1 MPFRRF
7 FESILGYRF
16 LVVRKR
22 VLDGVQRLAK
32 EQRRPEE
39 DVAADLLYMAV
50 NQQHSVEFQLR
61 CFRELTPREQDVT
74 ALTCLGYRNAEIAT
88 RLGISITTVS
98 THVRHISGKFG
109 MHGKVELRQFFA
121 GLDFSAWERI
131 ERPPEA

>member
-7 FESILGYRF
+7 FESILQYRF
-16 LVVRKR
+16 LFVRKP
-22 VLDGVQRLAK
+22 VLDGVKRLAK

-39 DVAADLLYMAV
+39 EVAADLLNMAV
-50 NQQHSVEFQLR
+50 NQQHSVEFEMR

-98 THVRHISGKFG
+98 THVRHVSGKYG
-109 MHGKVELRQFFA
+109 MHGKAELRRFFDS
-121 GLDFSAWERI
+121 LDFSAWEHV
-131 ERPPEA
+131 EDHPE